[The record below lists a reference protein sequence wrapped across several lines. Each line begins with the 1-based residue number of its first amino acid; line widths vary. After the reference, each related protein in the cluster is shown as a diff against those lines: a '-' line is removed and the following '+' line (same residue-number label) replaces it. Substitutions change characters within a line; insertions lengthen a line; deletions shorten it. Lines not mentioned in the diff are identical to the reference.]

1 MRTYFYI
8 IRHALKQKHKICV
21 WSFYIPMYHC
31 ALYVHWPENGQCQ
44 GNNQMIG
51 DYLLKLKREYDHSLL
66 VNRDSACPTS
76 KVQLPPRRSK
86 YSILCFY
93 IPLRCLE
100 LKSYGFEKK
109 LVDSCQAPTRS
120 CQHLNFCFPGKT
132 EHFYWL
138 RTKELCWEASAV
150 SFNFFFIFLSSS
162 LTFLSSSKNAQ
173 KFKCSWQLAGAW
185 HLSGSLFFNPYDFIW

>member
-120 CQHLNFCFPGKT
+120 CQYTKSLVNMNSFYTNFTNTHFQKVPIPHLT
-132 EHFYWL
+132 
-138 RTKELCWEASAV
+138 RTMK
-150 SFNFFFIFLSSS
+150 
-162 LTFLSSSKNAQ
+162 Q
-173 KFKCSWQLAGAW
+173 KFL
-185 HLSGSLFFNPYDFIW
+185 H